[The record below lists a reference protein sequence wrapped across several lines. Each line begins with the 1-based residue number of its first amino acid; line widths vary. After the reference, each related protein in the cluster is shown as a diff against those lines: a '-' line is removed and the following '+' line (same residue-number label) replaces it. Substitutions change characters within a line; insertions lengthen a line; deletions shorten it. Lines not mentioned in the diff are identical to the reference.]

1 MILGIIVLLCIL
13 LTGLLLQRKHTAVKL
28 YDQNKVSWDHKY
40 NSSIRAE
47 LSLAGTIIVTI
58 LFLAVNAAGY
68 YSHVDDLESITR
80 NKAVVTIY
88 KDKSDTLTKQFVKY
102 LMNYSDFE
110 KDIYTQISPKDVD
123 IYMVKYPELK
133 SSTTVIALVDNIY
146 KLQDDVYNTEI
157 EIETHKKQLRARKRD
172 PFLMTWLL
180 PSE

>member
-13 LTGLLLQRKHTAVKL
+13 VTGLLLQRKHAAIKL
-28 YDQNKVSWDHKY
+28 YDQDKVDWDHKH
-40 NSSIRAE
+40 NSTVRAE
-47 LSLAGTIIVTI
+47 LSFVGTVIAVII
-58 LFLAVNAAGY
+58 FLMINAAGY

-80 NKAVVTIY
+80 NNAVVTIY
-88 KDKSDTLTKQFVKY
+88 KDKADTLTKQFVKY

-157 EIETHKKQLRARKRD
+157 EIETHRKQLRTRKRD
-172 PFLMTWLL
+172 PFLITSVL

>member
-1 MILGIIVLLCIL
+1 MILGIIMLLCIL
-13 LTGLLLQRKHTAVKL
+13 LTGVLLQRRHTAVKL
-28 YDQNKVSWDHKY
+28 YDQDKVNWDHKY
-40 NSSIRAE
+40 NSTVRAD
-47 LSLAGTIIVTI
+47 LSFCGTVLVAIF
-58 LFLAVNAAGY
+58 FLAVNAAGY

-80 NKAVVTIY
+80 NNAVVTIY
-88 KDKSDTLTKQFVKY
+88 KDKADTLTKQFVKY

-157 EIETHKKQLRARKRD
+157 EIETHKKDLRTRKRD
-172 PFLMTWLL
+172 PFLITSLL